1 MYVLQR
7 MRKEQRQ
14 RKNALLWS
22 MTGEDA
28 YELGALGRLL

>member
-14 RKNALLWS
+14 RKIVLLWS
-22 MTGEDA
+22 KTGEDA
-28 YELGALGRLL
+28 YELGALDRLL